1 MDELMRFLKEESGR
15 LERKFEKL
23 VEDLRQQQ
31 QEILNALER
40 VERDRATL
48 SKILDRLEKQVEE
61 NREELHSLREMLRH
75 Q

>member
-1 MDELMRFLKEESGR
+1 MDELMRLLKDESGR

-23 VEDLRQQQ
+23 LEDLRQQQ
-31 QEILNALER
+31 QEILSALER
-40 VERDRATL
+40 VERDRATF

-75 Q
+75 S